1 MGNFNKNSTHNKI
14 PFFQLLLQ
22 INSSHPLLHCLNK
35 FHFLNIFKLKTVLAV
50 DVVVV
55 FFYFILNFVQMEK
68 LITYFRDVFD
78 KSLKDAL
85 PQDAHTTKPN

>member
-14 PFFQLLLQ
+14 LFFQLLLQ

-50 DVVVV
+50 DVVVL
-55 FFYFILNFVQMEK
+55 FFF
-68 LITYFRDVFD
+68 
-78 KSLKDAL
+78 L
-85 PQDAHTTKPN
+85 PVEFCSDGKANNLFP

>member
-1 MGNFNKNSTHNKI
+1 MTSSLGEENYYVNNILTNMGNFNKNSTHNKI

-55 FFYFILNFVQMEK
+55 FFYFYL
-68 LITYFRDVFD
+68 
-78 KSLKDAL
+78 
-85 PQDAHTTKPN
+85 